1 MVNFFCIKMQ
11 YQAVNFLIFLFFCI
25 NYMKTSKFRPH
36 LVPKI
41 LDGTKTSTWRLFD
54 DKDFHE
60 GDLLELINKEN
71 LEVFA
76 KAKIVSVEEKELGE
90 LTDEDWVGHDKFES
104 DEEMYS
110 IFSKYYG
117 KEVTPKDKI
126 KIVVFEL
133 INN

>member
-1 MVNFFCIKMQ
+1 
-11 YQAVNFLIFLFFCI
+11 
-25 NYMKTSKFRPH
+25 MKTSKFRPH